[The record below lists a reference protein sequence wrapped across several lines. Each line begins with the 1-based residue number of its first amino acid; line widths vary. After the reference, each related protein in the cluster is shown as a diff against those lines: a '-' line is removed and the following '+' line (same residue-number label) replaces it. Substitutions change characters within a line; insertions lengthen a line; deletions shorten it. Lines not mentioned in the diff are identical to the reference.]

1 MLSSQYFAI
10 EIMDKDFPVR
20 QENLTFNK
28 SQLFHHTAK
37 RSACLSAPSL
47 SA

>member
-28 SQLFHHTAK
+28 SQLFQRAAK
-37 RSACLSAPSL
+37 SSVCLSPLCLFA
-47 SA
+47 